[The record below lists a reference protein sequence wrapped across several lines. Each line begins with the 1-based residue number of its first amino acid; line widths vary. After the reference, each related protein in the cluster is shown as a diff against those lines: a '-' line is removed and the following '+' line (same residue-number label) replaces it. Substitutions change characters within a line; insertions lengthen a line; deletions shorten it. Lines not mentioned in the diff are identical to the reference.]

1 MAGNKVI
8 GAVTLAN
15 PMIQKKKWKFNNN
28 IMINI
33 QLNTRRKLIF

>member
-8 GAVTLAN
+8 GAVTLTN
-15 PMIQKKKWKFNNN
+15 PMIQKKNGNFNNN

-33 QLNTRRKLIF
+33 SIKY